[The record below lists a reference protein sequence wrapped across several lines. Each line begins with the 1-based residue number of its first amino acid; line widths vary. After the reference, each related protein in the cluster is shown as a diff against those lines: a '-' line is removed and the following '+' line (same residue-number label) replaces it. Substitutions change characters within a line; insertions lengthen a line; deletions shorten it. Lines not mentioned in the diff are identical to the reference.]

1 MSIQAVDLSISFPAL
16 DKLLGLVDDIVLLK
30 TSDGRRFVLAEVDDF
45 DQEITLAG
53 QNQALV
59 EFLAQRSREVS
70 TYSLGQVRKRLN
82 LS

>member
-53 QNQALV
+53 QNQALM
-59 EFLAQRSREVS
+59 EFLAQRSREAS
-70 TYSLGQVRKRLN
+70 TYSLGQVRERLN

>member
-1 MSIQAVDLSISFPAL
+1 MFICEICVQKICQSIR
-16 DKLLGLVDDIVLLK
+16 LVDDIVLLK

-53 QNQALV
+53 QNQALM

-70 TYSLGQVRKRLN
+70 TYSLGQVRERLN
-82 LS
+82 PS